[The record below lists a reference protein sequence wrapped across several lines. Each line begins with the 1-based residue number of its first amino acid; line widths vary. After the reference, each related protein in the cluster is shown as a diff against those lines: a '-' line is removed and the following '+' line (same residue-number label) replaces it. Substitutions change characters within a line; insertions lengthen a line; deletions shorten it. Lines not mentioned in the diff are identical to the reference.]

1 MSGNPIRDW
10 VADRTTQ
17 GVVQPT
23 AGTLGAKSS
32 PAVTGRHWLPTTGA
46 LAEVNQSLG
55 DPALDLWV
63 TCEVR
68 LDAVGPRWKARFNV
82 YLHKRKDADVP
93 ADHPLVQRVGQA
105 LGRGIDTAGWK
116 EWRTAVTET
125 RQDLSVEEA
134 YAFADQQVA
143 AYGGRPAAAAAAPAS
158 TPAPTPAPAPAPT
171 NEPAPATVERQVFV
185 ASRIAGYPKARAVRH
200 SIKTKLRSFG
210 YQAYIAEGDSLDGYL
225 QTSID
230 RMVETSD
237 HMVAIV
243 WDTVGEATF
252 EEIALATRAAAR
264 GGRPRVHLFVSLDQ
278 QHAATRTAEPSRR
291 TQDFLDRLN
300 QEGRYVRYFQGDR
313 DLVDQVADLFA
324 GLDL

>member
-10 VADRTTQ
+10 VADRTKQ

-23 AGTLGAKSS
+23 GGTLGAGGS
-32 PAVTGRHWLPTTGA
+32 PAVTGRHWLPTSGA
-46 LAEVNQSLG
+46 LAEVNQTLG

-82 YLHKRKDADVP
+82 YLHKRKDAAVA
-93 ADHPLVQRVGQA
+93 ADHPLVERVGQV
-105 LGRGIDTAGWK
+105 LGQSVDTSGWK
-116 EWRTAVTET
+116 EWRTAVTES
-125 RQDLSVEEA
+125 RQDLTLEEA

-143 AYGGRPAAAAAAPAS
+143 TYGGRS
-158 TPAPTPAPAPAPT
+158 APTPAPAPAS
-171 NEPAPATVERQVFV
+171 EPASATVERQVFI

-210 YQAYIAEGDSLDGYL
+210 YKAYIAEGDSLDGYL

-252 EEIALATRAAAR
+252 EEIELATRAAAR

-278 QHAATRTAEPSRR
+278 QHAATRTTEPSRR
-291 TQDFLDRLN
+291 TQDFLDRLD